1 MGGNV
6 MLTVYLLGVA
16 FLSGM
21 LAEDVWKDFDFLT
34 MSKEDIFIL
43 FALTLIVLFWPVWVL
58 YIIGAKLVEY
68 IAKPV

>member
-1 MGGNV
+1 